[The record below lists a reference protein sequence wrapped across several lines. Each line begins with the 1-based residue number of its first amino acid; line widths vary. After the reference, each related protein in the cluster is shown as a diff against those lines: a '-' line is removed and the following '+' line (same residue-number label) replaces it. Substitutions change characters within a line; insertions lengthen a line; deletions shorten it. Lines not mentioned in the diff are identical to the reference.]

1 MPKLVC
7 EDCGE
12 VLEDDLSEDEADD
25 LQDELQADDQRH
37 DHDDVEQESEPDAD
51 EGGSGSGSG
60 LDERQDPADLEDQI
74 EDDFEDKLDEID
86 NDEKVEDAAEDID
99 DYADA
104 ADAENMDLQ
113 VEVGSNYSDPGSRWD
128 DAKRNSDRIAQVFK
142 DKLRQ
147 KRKNKTHR
155 EQRSGRFDSNRM
167 IQADRGNP
175 RVFKREDEGDEAK
188 YEAYFVLDRSYSMK
202 SSEMGPAERA
212 TATLMLA
219 LEEAGVKTELV
230 DFYDDTP
237 RVIKTKSQD
246 AEDEKGSMLR
256 GPRAAEGGTPLGA
269 VMQLLKGRLEG
280 THGEPFVV
288 VITDGAPNSTSA
300 YKDAI
305 MEMDAEILGVTIG
318 SGGSL
323 TEAQKNQL
331 FTSHVDVQNNAN
343 LVESLEDLARGVM
356 F

>member
-7 EDCGE
+7 QDCGE
-12 VLEDDLSEDEADD
+12 VLEDNLSEAEAEDFED
-25 LQDELQADDQRH
+25 FAAEDQRH
-37 DHDDVEQESEPDAD
+37 NRDEDDGQESQPDAN
-51 EGGSGSGSG
+51 EGGSESGSG
-60 LDERQDPADLEDQI
+60 LDERQDPADLESEL
-74 EDDFEDKLDEID
+74 EDEFEDKLDEID
-86 NDEKVEDAAEDID
+86 DDDKVEDAAEDID

-104 ADAENMDLQ
+104 ADSENMDLN
-113 VEVGSNYSDPGSRWD
+113 VEVGSNYSDPGRRWE
-128 DAKRNSDRIAQVFK
+128 DAERNADRIAQVFK

-167 IQADRGNP
+167 IEADRGNP
-175 RVFKREDEGDEAK
+175 RVFKREDEGDDAK

-202 SSEMGPAERA
+202 RSEMGPAERA
-212 TATLMLA
+212 TATLMIA

-230 DFYDDTP
+230 DFYDNTP
-237 RVIKTKSQD
+237 RVIKTRSQD
-246 AEDEKGSMLR
+246 ADDEKGSIIR
-256 GPRAAEGGTPLGA
+256 GSAAAEGGTPLGA
-269 VMQLLKGRLEG
+269 VMQLLEGRLEG
-280 THGEPFVV
+280 THGKPFVI

-305 MEMDAEILGVTIG
+305 MNMDAPILGVTIG

-323 TEAQKNQL
+323 SEAQKSRL
-331 FTSHVDVQNNAN
+331 FSTHVDVQNNSN